1 MPVPDP
7 SVFYWP
13 LVFLH
18 VVAFAYWLGGDFG
31 VYVTGGYVA
40 RADLPL
46 AERLRFLEALLH
58 IDILPRTGIVL
69 LPVIGLQVAALRGA
83 IALPGW
89 ALACTWTLGLAW
101 LALVWSVYR
110 KRGSAE
116 GERLQRIDVGFRKG
130 LIVVLVAVGAWS
142 LAGDGP
148 VREQWLAAKFVTYAA
163 LLAIGLWLRTVIRG
177 WLVALRTLGA
187 GASPVEAEAAERAI
201 AEGIRRGRR
210 GAYLFWAMIGVT
222 AYLGIAKPF

>member
-1 MPVPDP
+1 MPDP
-7 SVFYWP
+7 TAFYWP

-18 VVAFAYWLGGDFG
+18 VLAFAYWLGGDFG

-40 RADLPL
+40 RADLPV
-46 AERLRFLEALLH
+46 AERLRFLEALMR

-69 LPVIGLQVAALRGA
+69 LPVIGLQLAALRGA

-89 ALACTWTLGLAW
+89 ALACSWTLGLAW
-101 LALVWSVYR
+101 LLLVWSVYR
-110 KRGSAE
+110 RRGTPF
-116 GERLQRIDVGFRKG
+116 GETLQIVDVRLRMA
-130 LIVVLVAVGAWS
+130 LIVVLVAVGLWS

-148 VREQWLAAKFVTYAA
+148 VRERWLAAKFLTYAT
-163 LLAIGLWLRTVIRG
+163 LLGIGLWLRTVIKG
-177 WLVALRTLGA
+177 WVVAFAALRA
-187 GASPVEAEAAERAI
+187 GPDPAAERLI

>member
-1 MPVPDP
+1 
-7 SVFYWP
+7 
-13 LVFLH
+13 VFLH
-18 VVAFAYWLGGDFG
+18 VLAFAYWLGGDFG

-46 AERLRFLEALLH
+46 AERLRFLEALLR

-69 LPVIGLQVAALRGA
+69 LPVIGLQLAALRGA

-89 ALACTWTLGLAW
+89 ALVCTWTLGLAW

-110 KRGSAE
+110 RRGTPF
-116 GERLQRIDVGFRKG
+116 GETLQLVDVRLRMA
-130 LIVVLVAVGAWS
+130 LIAVLVAVGAWS

-148 VREQWLAAKFVTYAA
+148 VREQWLAAKFLTYAA
-163 LLAIGLWLRTVIRG
+163 LLGIGLWLRTVIRG
-177 WLVALRTLGA
+177 WLVALRALGA
-187 GASPVEAEAAERAI
+187 GVPPAEAEAAERAI
-201 AEGIRRGRR
+201 ADGIRRGRR

-222 AYLGIAKPF
+222 AYLGLAKPF

>member
-1 MPVPDP
+1 MPDP
-7 SVFYWP
+7 ALVYWP

-18 VVAFAYWLGGDFG
+18 VLAFAYWLGGDFG

-46 AERLRFLEALLH
+46 AERLRFLEALLR

-69 LPVIGLQVAALRGA
+69 LPVIGLQLAALRGA
-83 IALPGW
+83 ITLPDRALVVGW
-89 ALACTWTLGLAW
+89 ALGIAW

-110 KRGSAE
+110 QRGTPR
-116 GERLQRIDVGFRKG
+116 GDTLQRIDAGLRKG

-142 LAGDGP
+142 LLGDGP
-148 VREQWLAAKFVTYAA
+148 VREHWLAAKFLTYAA
-163 LLAIGLWLRTVIRG
+163 LLGIGLRLRTVIEAWVEG
-177 WLVALRTLGA
+177 FAALRA
-187 GASPVEAEAAERAI
+187 GPDPAAERLI

-210 GAYLFWAMIGVT
+210 GAYLFWTVIGVT
-222 AYLGIAKPF
+222 AYLGLAKPF

>member
-1 MPVPDP
+1 MPDP
-7 SVFYWP
+7 AAFYWP

-18 VVAFAYWLGGDFG
+18 VLAFAYWLGGDFG

-46 AERLRFLEALLH
+46 AERLRFLEALLR

-69 LPVIGLQVAALRGA
+69 LPVIGLQLAALRGA

-89 ALACTWTLGLAW
+89 ALVCTWTLGLAW

-110 KRGSAE
+110 RRGTPF
-116 GERLQRIDVGFRKG
+116 GETLQLADVRLRMA
-130 LIVVLVAVGAWS
+130 LIAVLVAVGAWS
-142 LAGDGP
+142 LVGDGP
-148 VREQWLAAKFVTYAA
+148 VREHWLAAKFLTYAA

-177 WLVALRTLGA
+177 WLVALRALGA
-187 GASPVEAEAAERAI
+187 GADGAAAQAAERAI
-201 AEGIRRGRR
+201 ADGIRRGRR

-222 AYLGIAKPF
+222 AYLGLAKPF